1 MASLSLLQLTSEH
14 TSTTTQ
20 ATQTDPD
27 SSENTH
33 VKELAIS
40 SSSGPFCGNA
50 GMADGSPLFHPHASS
65 TANSPVSNSS
75 VTNSPTGGCMSRQTR
90 PDGCLSQQVCAEDT
104 ASNRAACA
112 VPPAASNSTACAVPP
127 AASNSTACAVPPA
140 ASNSAAW
147 AVLPAASNS
156 TAWAVPPAAS
166 NSVVCAVPPTASNSQ
181 MESGSAAKSVYY
193 QNCTF
198 QMQSSTNTHNNNIKN
213 LNEMNFGI
221 ENTTHVEAQAGVQA
235 VGKPDDATQLS
246 LGQQRQLSLGQQR
259 LAAPQQ
265 RKAKSQIIW
274 TTFFQFHGTI
284 SLEFSAGHS

>member
-1 MASLSLLQLTSEH
+1 MASLSLLQLSSEH

-90 PDGCLSQQVCAEDT
+90 PDGRLSQQVGAEDT
-104 ASNRAACA
+104 ASNGAAWASPPAASNSAACA
-112 VPPAASNSTACAVPP
+112 VPPAASNNVVCAVPP
-127 AASNSTACAVPPA
+127 AAT
-140 ASNSAAW
+140 
-147 AVLPAASNS
+147 
-156 TAWAVPPAAS
+156 
-166 NSVVCAVPPTASNSQ
+166 NSQ
-181 MESGSAAKSVYY
+181 MESVSAAKSVYF

-198 QMQSSTNTHNNNIKN
+198 QMQSSTNTHNNIRN
-213 LNEMNFGI
+213 LNEMNFGN
-221 ENTTHVEAQAGVQA
+221 ENTTHVEAQAGIHA
-235 VGKPDDATQLS
+235 VGQLPDIPQIDLPADETQLS
-246 LGQQRQLSLGQQR
+246 LRQQ
-259 LAAPQQ
+259 
-265 RKAKSQIIW
+265 
-274 TTFFQFHGTI
+274 
-284 SLEFSAGHS
+284 

>member
-90 PDGCLSQQVCAEDT
+90 PDGRLSQQVGAEDK
-104 ASNRAACA
+104 
-112 VPPAASNSTACAVPP
+112 
-127 AASNSTACAVPPA
+127 
-140 ASNSAAW
+140 ASNSAAL
-147 AVLPAASNS
+147 AVAPA
-156 TAWAVPPAAS
+156 
-166 NSVVCAVPPTASNSQ
+166 ASNSQ
-181 MESGSAAKSVYY
+181 MESGSAAESVRY
-193 QNCTF
+193 QFNF
-198 QMQSSTNTHNNNIKN
+198 QIHSSTNTHNNNIKN
-213 LNEMNFGI
+213 LNEMNVGN
-221 ENTTHVEAQAGVQA
+221 ENTTHVEAQAGVHA
-235 VGKPDDATQLS
+235 VGQPPDIPQIDLPDDATHLS
-246 LGQQRQLSLGQQR
+246 LGQQ
-259 LAAPQQ
+259 
-265 RKAKSQIIW
+265 
-274 TTFFQFHGTI
+274 
-284 SLEFSAGHS
+284 